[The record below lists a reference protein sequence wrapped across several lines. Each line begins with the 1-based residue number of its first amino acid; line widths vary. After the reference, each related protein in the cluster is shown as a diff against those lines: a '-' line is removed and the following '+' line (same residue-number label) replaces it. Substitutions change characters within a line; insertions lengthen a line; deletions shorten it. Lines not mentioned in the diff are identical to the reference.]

1 MMKKL
6 GFLAGVISFL
16 MLSFLQAVTINSVTY
31 KGMVH
36 LSELSASE
44 ISGLKKGAILT
55 DESSNKAIKALFAQ
69 GYFKDIFIEE
79 NNGDVIVH
87 LKEKPVIAR
96 IDIKGVVT
104 NDEKAIINIIGI
116 KKGQMYDER
125 AINLAKMRV
134 RQFYEA
140 KGFFDTIVGD
150 DVISLNDENSVQI
163 SFKVNRGE
171 NITIK
176 KVNLIGANVLDYSDI
191 EPFVDNKQ
199 KELLGWM
206 WGFNDGAVKIFSL
219 PQDSDKIREQ
229 YLKRGFLDA
238 NVSRAYLNTYF
249 DSYTADLS
257 YYIQEGE
264 RYKVGEISLDL
275 PSELDINAQKILKTL
290 KLQTG
295 DTFNTLWLR
304 RDQEKISDLIADKGY
319 AYVRVYPK
327 TTPNELSKKVD
338 INYQILLNEKVY
350 IRNVIISGNT
360 DTLDRVIRRE
370 LYLTEG
376 NLYSRSDLKDSK
388 NALKRTGYFEDV
400 DIIEKQVSNDEVD
413 LEVIVKETN
422 TGSISG
428 GIGYSTGDGLLL
440 SAGVSEN
447 NLFGSGYQ
455 GAISVDK
462 SDDKLNGRISL
473 TNPRVNDSPYSLG
486 GSVYGY
492 EYKWDE
498 YTQNAY
504 GLSASAGRQIGRY
517 TNVFINYHVQRNK
530 ISGLDAFYKDAGYLN
545 GKHWKSAITP
555 SISWNNTDDFYLP
568 RSGFIASSA
577 LEIAGLGG
585 DEKFVKSTNDFSI
598 YEGLEDYLG
607 VDLILR
613 YKATFSYL
621 WNSDASK
628 LPINEKLFLGGLGS
642 VRGFDAHS
650 LSPKKRICNPI
661 DSHGLIV
668 FGCEDIKTGG
678 KMAFSNSLE
687 LSFPI
692 INRIKMRGLVFA
704 DFGTIGQDKISEI
717 HRTSM
722 GVGIEWVTILGPLQ
736 VIFAKPLDSKDG
748 DDTSK
753 FEFSIGK
760 RF

>member
-1 MMKKL
+1 MKKL
-6 GFLAGVISFL
+6 GFFAFAMGFFMASFL
-16 MLSFLQAVTINSVTY
+16 HAVTINSVTY

-44 ISGLKKGAILT
+44 ISGLKKGAVLT

-79 NNGDVIVH
+79 NNGDVIVN

-96 IDIKGVVT
+96 IDIKGVVS
-104 NDEKAIINIIGI
+104 NDEKAIANIIGI

-140 KGFFDTIVGD
+140 KGFFDTIVGED
-150 DVISLNDENSVQI
+150 TTNLNDENSVHVTFRI
-163 SFKVNRGE
+163 NRGE

-176 KVNLIGANVLDYSDI
+176 KVNLIGAKILDYSDI

-199 KELLGWM
+199 KEALGWM

-229 YLKRGFLDA
+229 YFKRGYLDA
-238 NVSRAYLNTYF
+238 NISRAYLNTYF

-264 RYKVGEISLDL
+264 RYKVGEITI
-275 PSELDINAQKILKTL
+275 DIPDQIGINEHEILKSL
-290 KLQTG
+290 KLERG
-295 DTFNTLWLR
+295 DTFNTLWLK
-304 RDQEKISDLIADKGY
+304 RDQEKISDLVANKGY
-319 AYVRVYPK
+319 AYARVYPQ
-327 TTPNELSKKVD
+327 TTPNELTHSVD
-338 INYQILLNEKVY
+338 INYQILPNEKVY

-376 NLYSRSDLKDSK
+376 NLYSRIDLKDSK

-400 DIIEKQVSNDEVD
+400 DIIEKQVSPDEVD
-413 LEVIVKETN
+413 LEVVVKETN

-428 GIGYSTGDGLLL
+428 GIGYSTGDGLLI

-455 GAISVDK
+455 GAVSIDK
-462 SDDKLNGRISL
+462 SDDKLNGRLSL
-473 TNPRVNDSPYSLG
+473 TNPRVYDSPYSLG

-504 GLSASAGRQIGRY
+504 GSSISLGRQLGRY
-517 TNVFINYHVQRNK
+517 TNAFINYHIQHNK
-530 ISGLDAFYKDAGYLN
+530 ISGIDAFYKDAGYLN

-568 RSGFIASSA
+568 RSGFIASTA

-585 DEKFVKSTNDFSI
+585 DEKFVKSTSDFNI
-598 YEGLEDYLG
+598 YQGLEDYIG
-607 VDLILR
+607 MDLILR

-621 WNSDASK
+621 WNNDENK

-678 KMAFSNSLE
+678 KMAFSNSIE

-704 DFGTIGQDKISEI
+704 DFGSIGQEKISEI
-717 HRTSM
+717 HRTSI
-722 GVGIEWVTILGPLQ
+722 GAGIEWVTILGPLQ
-736 VIFAKPLDSKDG
+736 VIFAKPLDDKKG
-748 DDTSK
+748 DETSK